1 MDSRHNPLFEHFD
14 IVMICGEVSGKCFM
28 DYFRFCPV
36 RFLGQLM
43 KLPLHFLFDN

>member
-1 MDSRHNPLFEHFD
+1 
-14 IVMICGEVSGKCFM
+14 M

-43 KLPLHFLFDN
+43 KLPLHFLRNDNL